1 MKKKY
6 EYIPL
11 CLLGATFTIPG
22 DMIRFKY
29 GSGILEELQF
39 INGEWVYHF
48 SKNRKSIVD
57 HSTMDDILIGWY
69 TSFDHSSNGWCTIEV
84 RMFDEDGDS
93 TWVTYKN

>member
-6 EYIPL
+6 EYIPI

-22 DMIRFKY
+22 DMIRFKC
-29 GSGILEELQF
+29 GSEIEELRF

-48 SKNRKSIVD
+48 SKNRKSVVD
-57 HSTMDDILIGWY
+57 HSTMDAILIGWY
-69 TSFDHSSNGWCTIEV
+69 TSFDNSSNGWCTIDV
-84 RMFDEDGDS
+84 RMIDEEGDS